1 MSAGFA
7 IAIFTKAPLPGQVK
21 TRLMPLLGAEG
32 AAAAQRAMTWR
43 CLQTACALPDAQVSL
58 WCAGDLQHPFLQ
70 QCAAHFGIGLQAQSE
85 GDLGMR
91 MAHCLQSLLRSHQR
105 ALLIGSDCP
114 AFTSAHLAQAAAALE
129 HARMVFTPA
138 EDGGYVLVGA
148 QRGGL
153 APRCFSDVA
162 WSTAQVMAQTR
173 ERLQEGGWRSGQDWL
188 EMPALWDVDTPAD
201 YLRARPL
208 LESGNEACAPA
219 PPARYLP

>member
-114 AFTSAHLAQAAAALE
+114 AFTSAHLAQAAVALE

-148 QRGGL
+148 RRGGL
-153 APRCFSDVA
+153 APACFEQMS
-162 WSTAQVMAQTR
+162 WSVPQVMQASR
-173 ERLQEGGWRSGQDWL
+173 ARLRALGWRQGAEWR
-188 EMPALWDVDTPAD
+188 EMPTLWDVDTPED
-201 YLRARPL
+201 YARASGL
-208 LESGNEACAPA
+208 LAQGEI
-219 PPARYLP
+219 